1 MSDNIWRDE
10 FMHHRLASEAEARER
25 KQSDT
30 PETDEAQFGTGRVSV
45 DFARRLERERDE
57 ARNSKERFS
66 GLLKYLSDK
75 VPSEG
80 GKEVGDAIDSIVQE
94 RDQLRKVADELRVN
108 GLLGNSDRAVS
119 AVESYNK
126 LPHVIERK
134 DPR

>member
-30 PETDEAQFGTGRVSV
+30 PETDGFYWKATGIAPVGRSSSEWA
-45 DFARRLERERDE
+45 DFARKLERERDE
-57 ARNSKERFS
+57 YKQLLADTLKSDAPLVER
-66 GLLKYLSDK
+66 LKL
-75 VPSEG
+75 EL
-80 GKEVGDAIDSIVQE
+80 E
-94 RDQLRKVADELRVN
+94 QLRRAADELRVN